1 MKILDG
7 IIISLRDIKR
17 RKLRS
22 ILTII
27 AISVGSMLLVA
38 MQGMGTSIS
47 SNATKFIS
55 SFGSLENVIVLPQK
69 YESDY
74 NFASSFNIDSSS
86 TMLPYVANKQESSKA
101 VNLTKVITDS
111 TAKSISEIKNVNSVS
126 AYNTATANKVEINGI
141 NTSQSDVTIQG
152 YRPNDRE

>member
-55 SFGSLENVIVLPQK
+55 SFGS
-69 YESDY
+69 
-74 NFASSFNIDSSS
+74 
-86 TMLPYVANKQESSKA
+86 T
-101 VNLTKVITDS
+101 
-111 TAKSISEIKNVNSVS
+111 
-126 AYNTATANKVEINGI
+126 G
-141 NTSQSDVTIQG
+141 G
-152 YRPNDRE
+152 CR